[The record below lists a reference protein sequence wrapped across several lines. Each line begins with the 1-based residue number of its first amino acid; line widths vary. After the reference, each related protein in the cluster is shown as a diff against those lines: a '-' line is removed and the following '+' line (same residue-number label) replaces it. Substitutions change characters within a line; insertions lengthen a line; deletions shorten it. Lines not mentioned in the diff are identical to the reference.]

1 MQEFCLKMSTRSEEM
16 KAKLRLV
23 GPILV
28 SGEEESIRPKK
39 QHDSAS
45 IVTHDLK
52 SESS

>member
-1 MQEFCLKMSTRSEEM
+1 M

-45 IVTHDLK
+45 IRIVTHDLK